1 MNSAVKTAPTEF
13 MDPQAKYS
21 SSVEIGPSME
31 TRASWMP
38 PLVRYGGS
46 ELRRG
51 FVHVTAYEH
60 PASGELEFIEERRA
74 HRS

>member
-1 MNSAVKTAPTEF
+1 
-13 MDPQAKYS
+13 
-21 SSVEIGPSME
+21 ME

-60 PASGELEFIEERRA
+60 PASGELELIEERRA